1 MLLKRKE
8 TNMGLFNFTKRQL
21 LKVIEWED
29 DSKDTVVYRYPLTD
43 RDEIMNSSTLVVRPS
58 QCAIFV
64 HKGQIAD
71 VFSQGTYKLASENIP
86 FLTKLLNLPTG
97 FNSPIKAEVYFI
109 NIKQFTGQ
117 KWGTQNPIIMRDAD
131 FGNIRL
137 RGFGIYSF
145 KVSDPKLFMK
155 EMFGTNKVYT
165 CADIATQCKPMIIQ
179 GLSDAIAESKISALD
194 LAANYKEF
202 STEIMK
208 VTQPEFSK
216 YGLELTDMIIE
227 NLSLPEQVERALD
240 ERTTMGVMEDKM
252 GTYTQYKIANALEES
267 AKNPNG
273 NNLAGLGVGLGAG
286 VTMSQVL
293 QNNLTTENKAKT
305 KVENMVECTKCG
317 AKIKEGTKFCPEC
330 GAKQSAVCPKCGT
343 SVRANA
349 KFCPECGTRLTPQKE
364 LTCPKCGAK
373 LKANSKFCPECGEKI
388 VKDDK

>member
-1 MLLKRKE
+1 
-8 TNMGLFNFTKRQL
+8 MGLFNFMKKQL

-29 DSKDTVVYRYPLTD
+29 NTKDTVVYRYPLND
-43 RDEIMNSSTLVVRPS
+43 RDEIMNSTTLVVRPS
-58 QCAIFV
+58 QCAVFV

-71 VFSQGTYKLASENIP
+71 VFAEGTYKLATENIP
-86 FLTKLLNLPTG
+86 FLTKMLSLPTG
-97 FNSPIKAEVYFI
+97 FDSPIKAEVYFV
-109 NIKQFTGQ
+109 NTKQFTGQ
-117 KWGTQNPIIMRDAD
+117 KWGTQNPVMMRDAD

-145 KVSDPKLFMK
+145 KVDDVKLFMK

-165 CADIATQCKPMIIQ
+165 CADVATQCKPMIIQ

-202 STEIMK
+202 SETILN
-208 VTQPEFSK
+208 VTQPEFLK
-216 YGLELTDMIIE
+216 FGLKLTGMVIE
-227 NLSLPEQVERALD
+227 NLSLPEEVEKALD
-240 ERTTMGVMEDKM
+240 ERTKLGVMEDKM

-293 QNNLTTENKAKT
+293 ANNLTTENTPKT
-305 KVENMVECTKCG
+305 KATNLVECQKCG
-317 AKIKEGTKFCPEC
+317 AKIKEGVKFCPEC
-330 GAKQSAVCPKCGT
+330 GAKQGAVCPKCG
-343 SVRANA
+343 SAVRANA
-349 KFCPECGTRLTPQKE
+349 KFCPECGENLKKQTK
-364 LTCPKCGAK
+364 CPKCDAE
-373 LKANSKFCPECGEKI
+373 LKSSAKFCPECGEKL